1 MIFDLFQREPLLDDT
16 TRDWIHAVFAWALRH
31 QGRDIFFAGTQVVLP
46 TPEFFPGRAD
56 SVHGMAQLVF
66 DEVRAHAGL
75 SHWPCR
81 LLEPGA
87 LTSQP
92 YPGQDPVAPV
102 RAIPGSR
109 MPGAQGTGP
118 TLFHYAPE
126 LVPNP
131 EALIANFAREF
142 AHHVAAGAPEPPP
155 AGAENW
161 GHVTELVGV
170 FMGFGVMFAN
180 TAFNIRVNSC
190 GACQGPAAERP
201 GFLSRADLSYALA
214 LFCRLKD
221 IPAARVRP
229 HLKTAL
235 RPFFRRALRD
245 IDRSPQVLAGIRGD
259 VPALADPSLRGR
271 QPKPL

>member
-16 TRDWIHAVFAWALRH
+16 TRDWIHEVFAWAMRH
-31 QGRDIFFAGTQVVLP
+31 QGREIFFGGTPLVLP
-46 TPEFFPGRAD
+46 TPDFFPGRAD
-56 SVHGMAQLVF
+56 NAHGMAKLIF
-66 DEVRAHAGL
+66 DSVRGHAGL

-87 LTSQP
+87 LAAQP
-92 YPGQDPVAPV
+92 YPGHPQASPV
-102 RAIPGSR
+102 RAMPGSQA
-109 MPGAQGTGP
+109 PSVPDTGT
-118 TLFHYAPE
+118 TQFHYAPE

-221 IPAARVRP
+221 IPAGRVRP

-245 IDRSPQVLAGIRGD
+245 INRSPDILARIRGD
-259 VPALADPSLRGR
+259 VPALPDPALPGEYS
-271 QPKPL
+271 KPF

>member
-16 TRDWIHAVFAWALRH
+16 TRDWIHEVFAWAMRH
-31 QGRDIFFAGTQVVLP
+31 QGREIFFGGTRLVLP

-66 DEVRAHAGL
+66 DSVRHHAGL
-75 SHWPCR
+75 DHWPCR
-81 LLEPGA
+81 L
-87 LTSQP
+87 
-92 YPGQDPVAPV
+92 QDPEAWVPQAYPPPALAVPLRAPQ
-102 RAIPGSR
+102 GSS
-109 MPGAQGTGP
+109 MPVAQGSAA
-118 TLFHYAPE
+118 LFGYAPE

-142 AHHVAAGAPEPPP
+142 AHYLAAAAPERPP
-155 AGAENW
+155 AGEENW

-170 FMGFGVMFAN
+170 FMGFGIMLAN
-180 TAFNIRVNSC
+180 TSFNVRVNSC
-190 GACQGPAAERP
+190 GSCQGPAADRP

-221 IPAARVRP
+221 TPASQARP
-229 HLKTAL
+229 HLKSGL

-245 IDRSPQVLAGIRGD
+245 IDRNPGVLATVRGD
-259 VPALADPSLRGR
+259 VPPLADPALPGGYS
-271 QPKPL
+271 KPF